1 MMNKSVLNIMTALS
15 LTLLSVNALNA
26 SAREFVMSYDG
37 FYDRLKVVNKGDF
50 QYARVNFYISD
61 IGTNEACAIKSG
73 TILTENNEY
82 PLNYTEQAQLL
93 LPFDKQL
100 DTDKAVI
107 VVQPQNP
114 VHDCQLKL
122 QIEANELEGLSFTK
136 QSLFTIH
143 TELDELLADLS
154 GFFVSKLMWFLLPEQ
169 KGVVV
174 TFKKPMHFDDESIE
188 CKKSVCYFA
197 VADNWQDDTKEL
209 ADIADVIKVTPWI
222 TK

>member
-1 MMNKSVLNIMTALS
+1 MNKPLLKLVTASFLA
-15 LTLLSVNALNA
+15 VAA
-26 SAREFVMSYDG
+26 SSAVAKEFVMSYDG

-61 IGTNEACAIKSG
+61 IGTNEVCSIKNG
-73 TILTENNEY
+73 TILTEKNEY
-82 PLNYTEQAQLL
+82 PLNYTDKAQLL

-107 VVQPQNP
+107 VVQPKNP

-122 QIEANELEGLSFTK
+122 QIEAKELDGLALSKQSLLVINNELE
-136 QSLFTIH
+136 
-143 TELDELLADLS
+143 ELLTDLS

-174 TFKKPMHFDDESIE
+174 TFKTPKQFDDERITCE
-188 CKKSVCYFA
+188 KSVCYFE
-197 VADNWQDDTKEL
+197 VTDSWEDNTTIL
-209 ADIADVIKVTPWI
+209 ADINEVVKVTPWI
-222 TK
+222 SK

>member
-1 MMNKSVLNIMTALS
+1 MNKYLLNMASLLVLM
-15 LTLLSVNALNA
+15 LLSSTTFNA

-61 IGTNEACAIKSG
+61 IGSNERCAIKSG

-107 VVQPQNP
+107 VIEPQNP
-114 VHDCQLKL
+114 MHDCQLKL
-122 QIEANELEGLSFTK
+122 QIEANELDGLVFSK
-136 QSLFTIH
+136 QSLFTVH
-143 TELDELLADLS
+143 TELETLLNDLS

-174 TFKKPMHFDDESIE
+174 TFNKPMQFTEQNVHCEQQ
-188 CKKSVCYFA
+188 VCYFA
-197 VADNWQDDTKEL
+197 VADDWQADNHKL
-209 ADIADVIKVTPWI
+209 AEITDVVKITPWI
-222 TK
+222 SK

>member
-1 MMNKSVLNIMTALS
+1 MVLKLVTASFLA
-15 LTLLSVNALNA
+15 VAA
-26 SAREFVMSYDG
+26 SSAVAKEFVMSYDG

-61 IGTNEACAIKSG
+61 IGTNEVCSIKSG
-73 TILTENNEY
+73 TILTEKNEY
-82 PLNYTEQAQLL
+82 PLNYTDKAQLL

-122 QIEANELEGLSFTK
+122 QIEANELEGLALSK
-136 QSLFTIH
+136 QSLLVINN
-143 TELDELLADLS
+143 ELEELLTDLS

-174 TFKKPMHFDDESIE
+174 TFKTPKQFDDERITCE
-188 CKKSVCYFA
+188 KSVCYFE
-197 VADNWQDDTKEL
+197 VTDSWEDNTTVL
-209 ADIADVIKVTPWI
+209 ADINEVVKVTPWI
-222 TK
+222 SK

>member
-1 MMNKSVLNIMTALS
+1 MNKMVLKLVTASFLA
-15 LTLLSVNALNA
+15 VAA
-26 SAREFVMSYDG
+26 SSAVAKEFVMSYDG

-61 IGTNEACAIKSG
+61 IGTNEVCSIKNG
-73 TILTENNEY
+73 TILTEKNEY
-82 PLNYTEQAQLL
+82 PLNYTDKAQLL

-107 VVQPQNP
+107 VVQPKNP

-122 QIEANELEGLSFTK
+122 QIEANELEGLALSK
-136 QSLFTIH
+136 QSLLVINN
-143 TELDELLADLS
+143 ELEELLTDLS

-174 TFKKPMHFDDESIE
+174 TFKTPKQFDDERITCE
-188 CKKSVCYFA
+188 KSVCYFE
-197 VADNWQDDTKEL
+197 VTDSWEDNTTVL
-209 ADIADVIKVTPWI
+209 ADINEVVKVTPWI
-222 TK
+222 SK

>member
-1 MMNKSVLNIMTALS
+1 MNKMVLKLVTASFLA
-15 LTLLSVNALNA
+15 VAA
-26 SAREFVMSYDG
+26 SSAVAKEFVMSYDG

-61 IGTNEACAIKSG
+61 IGTNEVCSIKSG
-73 TILTENNEY
+73 TILTEKNEY
-82 PLNYTEQAQLL
+82 PLNYTDKAQLL
-93 LPFDKQL
+93 LPYDKQL

-122 QIEANELEGLSFTK
+122 QIEANELEGLALSK
-136 QSLFTIH
+136 QSLLVINN
-143 TELDELLADLS
+143 ELEELLTDLS

-174 TFKKPMHFDDESIE
+174 TFKTPKQFDDERITCE
-188 CKKSVCYFA
+188 KSVCYFE
-197 VADNWQDDTKEL
+197 VTDSWEDNTTVL
-209 ADIADVIKVTPWI
+209 ADINEVVKVTPWI
-222 TK
+222 SK

>member
-1 MMNKSVLNIMTALS
+1 MNKPLLKLVTASFLA
-15 LTLLSVNALNA
+15 VAA
-26 SAREFVMSYDG
+26 SSAVAKEFVMSYDG

-61 IGTNEACAIKSG
+61 IGTNEVCSIKNG
-73 TILTENNEY
+73 TILTEKNEY
-82 PLNYTEQAQLL
+82 PLNYTDKAQLL

-107 VVQPQNP
+107 VVQPKNP

-122 QIEANELEGLSFTK
+122 QIEAKELDGLALSKQSLLVINNELE
-136 QSLFTIH
+136 
-143 TELDELLADLS
+143 ELLTDLS

-174 TFKKPMHFDDESIE
+174 TFKTPKQFDDERITCE
-188 CKKSVCYFA
+188 KSVCYFE
-197 VADNWQDDTKEL
+197 VADSWEDNTTVL
-209 ADIADVIKVTPWI
+209 ADINEVVKVTPWI
-222 TK
+222 SK

>member
-1 MMNKSVLNIMTALS
+1 MNKMVLKLVTASFLA
-15 LTLLSVNALNA
+15 VAA
-26 SAREFVMSYDG
+26 SSAVAKEFVMSYDG

-61 IGTNEACAIKSG
+61 IGTNEVCSIKSG
-73 TILTENNEY
+73 TILTEKNEY
-82 PLNYTEQAQLL
+82 PLNYTDKAQLL

-122 QIEANELEGLSFTK
+122 QIEANELEGLALSK
-136 QSLFTIH
+136 QSLLVINN
-143 TELDELLADLS
+143 ELEELLTDLS

-174 TFKKPMHFDDESIE
+174 TFKTPKQFDDERITCE
-188 CKKSVCYFA
+188 KSVCYFE
-197 VADNWQDDTKEL
+197 VNDSWEDNTTVL
-209 ADIADVIKVTPWI
+209 ADINEVVKVTPWI
-222 TK
+222 SK

>member
-1 MMNKSVLNIMTALS
+1 MNKPLLKLVTASFL
-15 LTLLSVNALNA
+15 AIAA
-26 SAREFVMSYDG
+26 SSAVAKEFVMSYDG

-61 IGTNEACAIKSG
+61 IGTNEVCSIKNG
-73 TILTENNEY
+73 TILTEKNEY
-82 PLNYTEQAQLL
+82 PLNYTDKAQLL

-107 VVQPQNP
+107 VVQPKNP

-122 QIEANELEGLSFTK
+122 QIEAKELDGLALSKQSLLVINNELE
-136 QSLFTIH
+136 
-143 TELDELLADLS
+143 ELLTDLS

-174 TFKKPMHFDDESIE
+174 TFKTPKQFDDERITCE
-188 CKKSVCYFA
+188 KSVCYFE
-197 VADNWQDDTKEL
+197 VTDSWEDNTTVL
-209 ADIADVIKVTPWI
+209 ADINEVVKVTPWI
-222 TK
+222 SK

>member
-1 MMNKSVLNIMTALS
+1 MNKMVLKFVTVSFLA
-15 LTLLSVNALNA
+15 VAA
-26 SAREFVMSYDG
+26 GGAVAKEFVMSYDG

-61 IGTNEACAIKSG
+61 IGTNEVCSIKSG
-73 TILTENNEY
+73 TILTEKNEY
-82 PLNYTEQAQLL
+82 PLNYTDKAQLL
-93 LPFDKQL
+93 LPYDKQL

-122 QIEANELEGLSFTK
+122 QIEANELEGLALSK
-136 QSLFTIH
+136 QSLLVINN
-143 TELDELLADLS
+143 ELEELLTDLS

-174 TFKKPMHFDDESIE
+174 TFKTPKQFDDERITCE
-188 CKKSVCYFA
+188 KSVCYFE
-197 VADNWQDDTKEL
+197 VTDSWEDNTTVL
-209 ADIADVIKVTPWI
+209 ADINEVVKVTPWI
-222 TK
+222 SK

>member
-1 MMNKSVLNIMTALS
+1 MNKMVLKLVTASFLA
-15 LTLLSVNALNA
+15 VAA
-26 SAREFVMSYDG
+26 SSTVAKEFVMSYDG

-61 IGTNEACAIKSG
+61 IGTNEVCSIKSG
-73 TILTENNEY
+73 TILTEKNEY
-82 PLNYTEQAQLL
+82 PLNYTDKAQLL

-122 QIEANELEGLSFTK
+122 QIEANELEGLALSK
-136 QSLFTIH
+136 QSLLVINN
-143 TELDELLADLS
+143 ELEELLTDLS

-174 TFKKPMHFDDESIE
+174 TFKTPKQFADERITCE
-188 CKKSVCYFA
+188 KSVCYFE
-197 VADNWQDDTKEL
+197 VTDSWEDNTTVL
-209 ADIADVIKVTPWI
+209 ADINEVVKVTPWI
-222 TK
+222 SK

>member
-1 MMNKSVLNIMTALS
+1 MNKMVLKLVTASFLA
-15 LTLLSVNALNA
+15 VAA
-26 SAREFVMSYDG
+26 SSAVAKEFVMSYDG

-61 IGTNEACAIKSG
+61 IGTNEVCSIKSG
-73 TILTENNEY
+73 TILTEKNEY
-82 PLNYTEQAQLL
+82 PLNYTDKAQLL
-93 LPFDKQL
+93 LPYDKQL

-122 QIEANELEGLSFTK
+122 QIEANELEGLALSK
-136 QSLFTIH
+136 QSLLVINN
-143 TELDELLADLS
+143 ELEELLTDLS

-174 TFKKPMHFDDESIE
+174 TFKTPKQFDDERITCE
-188 CKKSVCYFA
+188 KSVCYFE
-197 VADNWQDDTKEL
+197 VIDSWEDNTTVL
-209 ADIADVIKVTPWI
+209 ADINEVVKVTPWI
-222 TK
+222 SK

>member
-1 MMNKSVLNIMTALS
+1 MNKPLLKLVTASFLA
-15 LTLLSVNALNA
+15 VAA
-26 SAREFVMSYDG
+26 SSAVAKEFVMSYDG

-61 IGTNEACAIKSG
+61 IGTNEVCSIKSG
-73 TILTENNEY
+73 TILTEKNEY
-82 PLNYTEQAQLL
+82 PLNYTDKAQLL
-93 LPFDKQL
+93 LPYDKQL

-122 QIEANELEGLSFTK
+122 QIEANELEGLALSK
-136 QSLFTIH
+136 QSLLVINN
-143 TELDELLADLS
+143 ELEELLTDLS

-174 TFKKPMHFDDESIE
+174 TFNAPKQFDDERITCE
-188 CKKSVCYFA
+188 KSVCYFE
-197 VADNWQDDTKEL
+197 VTDSWEDNTTVL
-209 ADIADVIKVTPWI
+209 ADINEVVKVTPWI
-222 TK
+222 SK

>member
-1 MMNKSVLNIMTALS
+1 MNKPLLKLVTASFLA
-15 LTLLSVNALNA
+15 VAA
-26 SAREFVMSYDG
+26 SSAVAKEFVMSYDG

-61 IGTNEACAIKSG
+61 IGTNEVCSIKNG
-73 TILTENNEY
+73 TILTEKNEY
-82 PLNYTEQAQLL
+82 PLNYTDKAQLL

-107 VVQPQNP
+107 VVQPKNP

-122 QIEANELEGLSFTK
+122 QIEANELDGLALSK
-136 QSLFTIH
+136 QSLLVINS
-143 TELDELLADLS
+143 ELEELLTDLS

-174 TFKKPMHFDDESIE
+174 TFNTPKQFDDERITCE
-188 CKKSVCYFA
+188 KSVCYFE
-197 VADNWQDDTKEL
+197 VTDSWENNTTVL
-209 ADIADVIKVTPWI
+209 ADINEVVKVTPWI
-222 TK
+222 SK

>member
-1 MMNKSVLNIMTALS
+1 
-15 LTLLSVNALNA
+15 
-26 SAREFVMSYDG
+26 MSYDG

-61 IGTNEACAIKSG
+61 IGTNESCAIKSG

-82 PLNYTEQAQLL
+82 PLNYTDNGQLL

-107 VVQPQNP
+107 VIQPQNP
-114 VHDCQLKL
+114 AHDCQLKL
-122 QIEANELEGLSFTK
+122 QIEANELDGLSFSK
-136 QSLFTIH
+136 QSLFTLH
-143 TELDELLADLS
+143 SELDELLTDLS

-174 TFKKPMHFDDESIE
+174 TFKTAQQFNDDAIHCEDL
-188 CKKSVCYFA
+188 VCYFA
-197 VADNWQDDTKEL
+197 VADDWQTDQAPL
-209 ADIADVIKVTPWI
+209 ADMDQVVKVTPWI
-222 TK
+222 VK

>member
-1 MMNKSVLNIMTALS
+1 MNKPLLKLVTASFLA
-15 LTLLSVNALNA
+15 VAA
-26 SAREFVMSYDG
+26 SSAVAKEFVMSYDG

-61 IGTNEACAIKSG
+61 IGTNEVCSIKSG
-73 TILTENNEY
+73 TILTEKNEY
-82 PLNYTEQAQLL
+82 PLNYTDKAQLL

-107 VVQPQNP
+107 VVQPKNP

-122 QIEANELEGLSFTK
+122 QIEAKELDGLALSKQSLLVINNELE
-136 QSLFTIH
+136 
-143 TELDELLADLS
+143 ELLTDLS

-174 TFKKPMHFDDESIE
+174 TFKTPKQFDDERITCE
-188 CKKSVCYFA
+188 KSVCYFEA
-197 VADNWQDDTKEL
+197 TDSWEDNTTVL
-209 ADIADVIKVTPWI
+209 ADINEVVKVTPWI
-222 TK
+222 SK

>member
-1 MMNKSVLNIMTALS
+1 MNKPLLKLVTASFLA
-15 LTLLSVNALNA
+15 VAA
-26 SAREFVMSYDG
+26 SSAVAKEFVMSYDG

-61 IGTNEACAIKSG
+61 IGTNEVCSIKSG
-73 TILTENNEY
+73 TILTEKNEY
-82 PLNYTEQAQLL
+82 PLNYTDKAQLL

-107 VVQPQNP
+107 VVQPKNP

-122 QIEANELEGLSFTK
+122 QIEANELYGLALSK
-136 QSLFTIH
+136 QSLLVINN
-143 TELDELLADLS
+143 ELEELLTDLS

-174 TFKKPMHFDDESIE
+174 TFKTPKQFDDERITCE
-188 CKKSVCYFA
+188 KSVCYFE
-197 VADNWQDDTKEL
+197 VTDSWEDNTTVL
-209 ADIADVIKVTPWI
+209 ADINEVFKVTPWI
-222 TK
+222 SK